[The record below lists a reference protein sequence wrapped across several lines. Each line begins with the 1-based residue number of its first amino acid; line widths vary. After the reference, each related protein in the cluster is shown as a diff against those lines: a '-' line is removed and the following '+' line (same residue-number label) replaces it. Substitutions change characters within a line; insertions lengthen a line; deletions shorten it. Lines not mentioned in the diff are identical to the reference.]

1 MTTTNEMTESMV
13 RALVLLMRNGAVFAG
28 GGNEWANGC
37 LVRVPSASI
46 EGLARRGYCDT
57 ALSPDGGLM
66 GVPPRALPSEAYVKR
81 FKIRQAARIR
91 T

>member
-1 MTTTNEMTESMV
+1 MTNTKTNELTETMV

-37 LVRVPSASI
+37 LVRVPAASI
-46 EGLARRGYCDT
+46 EGLARRGYCET

-66 GVPPRALPSEAYVKR
+66 GTRPAAGRA
-81 FKIRQAARIR
+81 
-91 T
+91 